1 MSFDFINSHL
11 QARQQ
16 SALNRKRYVI
26 EQASAREIIVDNKRY
41 LNFASNDY
49 LGFADEPT
57 LLEGMHSLARKNRDF
72 WLSRYQAHVTRV

>member
-57 LLEGMHSLARKNRDF
+57 LIEGMQSLGIMRA
-72 WLSRYQAHVTRV
+72 